1 MPAKAPLRVPR
12 IGADDSAGLAPPP
25 PDVEWLRAQLH
36 AVMARPHGR
45 RQCRSVASFGAPRPQ
60 PCGCRLSRSRTAARI
75 ERRSGDDADRSS
87 VLFRRGWVLE
97 GHLDHRSRCDEII
110 EGGLTSVPTSSSEML
125 QDLPSG
131 NRVCDHLRPAI
142 KVEVSVSFQ
151 VYDEARISEKV
162 RQPVP
167 RARGPGDEEA
177 AVDIEHPDL
186 DSTRLSGSA
195 AGRSDIDRRIVGELA
210 SDGLHRPD
218 VRAAAPDGGARR
230 STSAASTLPPDT
242 SDDMPI
248 GLGRDGVNVSFGPCK
263 YGAVAVTR
271 GHGRAGI
278 GR

>member
-1 MPAKAPLRVPR
+1 
-12 IGADDSAGLAPPP
+12 
-25 PDVEWLRAQLH
+25 
-36 AVMARPHGR
+36 MARPHGR

-60 PCGCRLSRSRTAARI
+60 PCGCRLSWSRTAARI

-87 VLFRRGWVLE
+87 MLFRRGWVLE
-97 GHLDHRSRCDEII
+97 GHLDHRSHCDEII
-110 EGGLTSVPTSSSEML
+110 EGGLTSVPTRSEML

-142 KVEVSVSFQ
+142 KVEVSASFQ

-167 RARGPGDEEA
+167 RARRPGDEEA

-218 VRAAAPDGGARR
+218 VRAAARTAALGGQRR
-230 STSAASTLPPDT
+230 LRLLCPRTRATTCRS
-242 SDDMPI
+242 
-248 GLGRDGVNVSFGPCK
+248 
-263 YGAVAVTR
+263 GAVAT
-271 GHGRAGI
+271 A
-278 GR
+278 

>member
-1 MPAKAPLRVPR
+1 MLR
-12 IGADDSAGLAPPP
+12 
-25 PDVEWLRAQLH
+25 
-36 AVMARPHGR
+36 
-45 RQCRSVASFGAPRPQ
+45 
-60 PCGCRLSRSRTAARI
+60 
-75 ERRSGDDADRSS
+75 
-87 VLFRRGWVLE
+87 
-97 GHLDHRSRCDEII
+97 
-110 EGGLTSVPTSSSEML
+110 
-125 QDLPSG
+125 DLPSG

-142 KVEVSVSFQ
+142 KVEVSASFQ

-230 STSAASTLPPDT
+230 STSAAPTLPPDT

-248 GLGRDGVNVSFGPCK
+248 GRGRGRRECVVRAEQEWRRCGYARATAELDWSLEVARGCGDDGRDNRIPLETGLARDGDEVVHSKDRGNASRCKHRLSEPVTGGRVCAGHVEHHGRRGVKLNSWRPGSVLAKAKRGPRRDRTHRPRRAMSTRFAAGCSHATWPA
-263 YGAVAVTR
+263 AVAAQR
-271 GHGRAGI
+271 G
-278 GR
+278 